1 MSEFKSEREKIN
13 IKDLSVTAQFPQEEN
28 GSHIWNW
35 FKYNNLQI
43 FMAENVS

>member
-1 MSEFKSEREKIN
+1 MSELKSKREKIN
-13 IKDLSVTAQFPQEEN
+13 IKDLSITVQFPQKEKE
-28 GSHIWNW
+28 SHIWKR